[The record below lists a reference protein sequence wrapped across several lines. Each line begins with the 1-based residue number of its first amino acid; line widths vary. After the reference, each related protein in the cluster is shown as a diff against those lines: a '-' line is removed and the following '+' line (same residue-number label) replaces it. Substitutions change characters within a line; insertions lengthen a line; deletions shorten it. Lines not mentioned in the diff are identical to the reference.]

1 MKFLKWWLQSFLVDI
16 ELLKVGLRDDEG
28 VVKKIVDC
36 KVSDIYKSSTNKVI
50 LEVKKKLLTV

>member
-1 MKFLKWWLQSFLVDI
+1 M
-16 ELLKVGLRDDEG
+16 LKVGLREDEG